1 MIFSLSP
8 CHWDSKW
15 QTFNLLVH
23 PPPKAFDARFAAYV
37 WSKCFV
43 LVTKFH
49 SKVGVITF
57 FHKTCD
63 IALPVC
69 HSHFTTYVTKLIWV
83 ISALS
88 IHDQALILH
97 THATATKT
105 HNTLTAPRAQ
115 SECSLLPL
123 PTVLLQWPH
132 IYYSCSL
139 SDFLFTRVFC
149 RKNE

>member
-8 CHWDSKW
+8 SHLDSKW

-23 PPPKAFDARFAAYV
+23 PTPKAFDTRFAAYV
-37 WSKCFV
+37 WSKFFV
-43 LVTKFH
+43 LVTKLH

-63 IALPVC
+63 FALTVC
-69 HSHFTTYVTKLIWV
+69 HSHFTTYVTKLIRV

-88 IHDQALILH
+88 THDEALILH
-97 THATATKT
+97 THVTATKA
-105 HNTLTAPRAQ
+105 HNTLTAR
-115 SECSLLPL
+115 
-123 PTVLLQWPH
+123 QWPTDLCCSSLQCCH
-132 IYYSCSL
+132 IGCIYYLCRL